1 MPATGGEI
9 DQEDHAA
16 VRLSAGRSERI
27 NVRGV
32 QTSSSG
38 GNDHGPDRD
47 VETERDRVTGTN
59 VARTGHAACGS
70 MVWESGTS

>member
-1 MPATGGEI
+1 MPATGERSI
-9 DQEDHAA
+9 REDHAA
-16 VRLSAGRSERI
+16 IRLSAGRSERI
-27 NVRGV
+27 NVRDV
-32 QTSSSG
+32 QSPTSG

-59 VARTGHAACGS
+59 VARTGHAACGN